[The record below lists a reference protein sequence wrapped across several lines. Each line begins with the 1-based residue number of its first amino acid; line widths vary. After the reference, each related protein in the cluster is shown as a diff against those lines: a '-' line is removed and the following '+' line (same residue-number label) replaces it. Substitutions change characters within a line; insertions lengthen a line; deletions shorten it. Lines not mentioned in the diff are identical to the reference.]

1 MKNILALCQDLLLE
15 GKSEGVEN
23 REQLEVL
30 KNLEC
35 FYIQGYYFNKPLPRL
50 EFDRQY
56 QKSGSQ
62 KGKDQKS

>member
-1 MKNILALCQDLLLE
+1 MEVVA
-15 GKSEGVEN
+15 EGVEN

-56 QKSGSQ
+56 QKAGSQ

>member
-1 MKNILALCQDLLLE
+1 MKNILALCQELQME
-15 GKSEGVEN
+15 VVAEGVEN

-56 QKSGSQ
+56 QKAGSQ

>member
-1 MKNILALCQDLLLE
+1 MEVVA
-15 GKSEGVEN
+15 EGVEN

-35 FYIQGYYFNKPLPRL
+35 FYIQGYYFNKPLPRP

-56 QKSGSQ
+56 QKREV
-62 KGKDQKS
+62 KRARIRKAE